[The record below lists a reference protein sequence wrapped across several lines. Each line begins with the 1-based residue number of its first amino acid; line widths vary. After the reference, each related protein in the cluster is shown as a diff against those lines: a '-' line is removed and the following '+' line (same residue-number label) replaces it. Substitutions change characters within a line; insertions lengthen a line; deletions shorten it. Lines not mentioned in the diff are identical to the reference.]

1 MTSTL
6 SQRTY
11 TVDEYLAQEIASQDR
26 HEYRNG
32 ALVLMPG
39 GTPNHNQITL
49 NLAGSLNFALRRQP
63 YRVFIAA
70 QRLWIPDRRI
80 YTYPDVM
87 VVGQPVEL
95 QEGRKDTVTNAIV
108 IAEVLSQS
116 TRSYDK
122 DGKFAAY
129 RSIDSFRE
137 YLLIDQYTAHVE
149 HYTKTDG
156 QAWLF
161 REYDGLEATVSLQ
174 SFEFSLSLADL
185 YDRVDF
191 ALEEVKV
198 ESDLEES

>member
-156 QAWLF
+156 Q
-161 REYDGLEATVSLQ
+161 
-174 SFEFSLSLADL
+174 
-185 YDRVDF
+185 VDF
-191 ALEEVKV
+191 SEGKVKV